1 MLEYE
6 NQIFLDMYQEN
17 ALLVMCEGLG
27 LDRIF
32 LNFLRLYSDL
42 KELVFVLNTD
52 QLQQEYYIE
61 KLRSL
66 GVNQLPCIMTSE
78 YGAQERKRM
87 YARGGIF
94 FASSRILVMDLLVDR
109 IPVHLVSGM
118 LVTKA
123 HKMADACQ
131 EPFILRL
138 FRQKNK
144 EGFIKGFTDN
154 PVALVGGYSRMEK
167 VMKNMFVGKV
177 FLWPR
182 FHLNI
187 IECMDK
193 RKPEVIEIGVELTN
207 SMKIIQTSLLEIV
220 SACLK
225 ELKSNNPGLDTDEFT
240 VENSLGKSFDRSVR
254 NQLDPIWN
262 QLGSKTKH
270 LVADLRTLRLL
281 LQALAQYD
289 CVTFLQM
296 LEGSSGTQRAFGNN
310 PGWIFLDAADNM
322 FGHARARVRGN
333 KVKQPESKAKPT
345 KETTGPLLEA
355 SPKWEILLEILDEI
369 REANKQTEKTELGVG
384 KVLICVSEM
393 RGIYMIRD
401 FLKFGTRA
409 ALLRIYN
416 KTFKKSLLIPTDEG
430 NSKDDLLKKNKES
443 SDIQTPPDSCEDIIP
458 DSKDDRK
465 TLEEN
470 EEIDAIRYRRM
481 KVLDSPET
489 HLHALHGNPDPYILS
504 RALEEIQPRYVIL
517 YDSSI
522 HFVRQLEVYKACRPG
537 VPLRVYFLT
546 FQSSAEEQ
554 VYLTSLRREKEAFH
568 SLIQEKATMV
578 IPKEREGKNKD
589 DPQFERNMKPAYEI
603 NSRKA
608 GGQSGLVEEKKQTI
622 VVDMREFRS
631 ELPSLLHKRGIE
643 IEPIT
648 IEVGDYILTPNICV
662 ERKSLSDLIG
672 SLGSGRL
679 YTQCVAMSRHYS
691 QPMLL
696 IEFDANK
703 AFSFQARGV
712 AGATLTLKELNQKLT
727 LLLLHFPKLRLAWCS
742 SPSTAAELFHD
753 LKLTREQPDP
763 EKAAA
768 IGASEADGSSDEK
781 YNTAPYDF
789 LLKLPGINSKNCRSI
804 LHHVT
809 DLRHLCRLS
818 EEQLE
823 ELLSSKIN
831 ARQLYE
837 FLHEKY
843 DASTSKSTD
852 TSAKMKSK
860 RPFGGGKKPFNKF
873 KKK

>member
-1 MLEYE
+1 HTSSMLEYE

-225 ELKSNNPGLDTDEFT
+225 ELKSNNPGLH
-240 VENSLGKSFDRSVR
+240 KS
-254 NQLDPIWN
+254 QI
-262 QLGSKTKH
+262 
-270 LVADLRTLRLL
+270 
-281 LQALAQYD
+281 
-289 CVTFLQM
+289 
-296 LEGSSGTQRAFGNN
+296 AFGLIVCHCN
-310 PGWIFLDAADNM
+310 
-322 FGHARARVRGN
+322 
-333 KVKQPESKAKPT
+333 
-345 KETTGPLLEA
+345 

-369 REANKQTEKTELGVG
+369 REANKQTEKTEQYHFLPFYGHLYLVLTPRVINILCRMNTIKVGEG

-416 KTFKKSLLIPTDEG
+416 KAFKKSLLIPTDEG
-430 NSKDDLLKKNKES
+430 NTKGMNHWYNLNLLGKNFVLKSIYETDDLLKKKKKS
-443 SDIQTPPDSCEDIIP
+443 SEIPTPPDSCEDIFP
-458 DSKDDRK
+458 NSKDDRK

-537 VPLRVYFLT
+537 IPLRVYFLT

-589 DPQFERNMKPAYEI
+589 DPQFERNVKPAYEI

-608 GGQSGLVEEKKQTI
+608 GGQGGLVEDKKQTI

-768 IGASEADGSSDEK
+768 IGASEPDGSSDEK

>member
-1 MLEYE
+1 MDSTPSVPASTPSTSSADPTASVNLSAPSAPADPTKSSCSTSSVDHTSSMLEYE

-225 ELKSNNPGLDTDEFT
+225 ELKSNNPGVNCFWVNCLPF
-240 VENSLGKSFDRSVR
+240 
-254 NQLDPIWN
+254 
-262 QLGSKTKH
+262 
-270 LVADLRTLRLL
+270 
-281 LQALAQYD
+281 
-289 CVTFLQM
+289 
-296 LEGSSGTQRAFGNN
+296 
-310 PGWIFLDAADNM
+310 
-322 FGHARARVRGN
+322 
-333 KVKQPESKAKPT
+333 
-345 KETTGPLLEA
+345 
-355 SPKWEILLEILDEI
+355 PKWEILLEILDEI
-369 REANKQTEKTELGVG
+369 REANKQTEKTELGEG

-416 KTFKKSLLIPTDEG
+416 KAFKKSLLIPTDEG
-430 NSKDDLLKKNKES
+430 NTKDDLLKKKKKS
-443 SDIQTPPDSCEDIIP
+443 SEIPTPPDSCEDIFP
-458 DSKDDRK
+458 NSKDDRK

-537 VPLRVYFLT
+537 IPLRVYFLT

-589 DPQFERNMKPAYEI
+589 DPQFERNVKPAYEI

-608 GGQSGLVEEKKQTI
+608 GGQGGLVEDKKQTI

-768 IGASEADGSSDEK
+768 IGASEPDGSSDEK

>member
-1 MLEYE
+1 HTSSMLEYE

-225 ELKSNNPGLDTDEFT
+225 ELKSNNPGLH
-240 VENSLGKSFDRSVR
+240 KS
-254 NQLDPIWN
+254 QI
-262 QLGSKTKH
+262 
-270 LVADLRTLRLL
+270 
-281 LQALAQYD
+281 
-289 CVTFLQM
+289 
-296 LEGSSGTQRAFGNN
+296 AFGL
-310 PGWIFLDAADNM
+310 IVC
-322 FGHARARVRGN
+322 HCN
-333 KVKQPESKAKPT
+333 K
-345 KETTGPLLEA
+345 

-369 REANKQTEKTELGVG
+369 REANKQTEKTELGEG

-416 KTFKKSLLIPTDEG
+416 KAFKKSLLIPTDEG
-430 NSKDDLLKKNKES
+430 NTKGMNHWYNLNLLAIEYAEKPAFPA
-443 SDIQTPPDSCEDIIP
+443 TPGLTPMPGSEFDSCEDIFP
-458 DSKDDRK
+458 NSKDDRK

-537 VPLRVYFLT
+537 IPLRVYFLT

-589 DPQFERNMKPAYEI
+589 DPQFERNVKPAYEI

-608 GGQSGLVEEKKQTI
+608 GGQGGLVEDKKQTI

-768 IGASEADGSSDEK
+768 IGASEPDGSSDEK

>member
-1 MLEYE
+1 TSSMLEYE

-193 RKPEVIEIGVELTN
+193 RKVRIMIIFLLLLANVLIIVTSYLKIPNLFLTKFISNSLSICLVYKYILVNSMQNTLPKTVSPQPEVIEIGVELTN

-225 ELKSNNPGLDTDEFT
+225 ELKSNNPGLH
-240 VENSLGKSFDRSVR
+240 KS
-254 NQLDPIWN
+254 QI
-262 QLGSKTKH
+262 
-270 LVADLRTLRLL
+270 
-281 LQALAQYD
+281 
-289 CVTFLQM
+289 
-296 LEGSSGTQRAFGNN
+296 AFGLIVCHCN
-310 PGWIFLDAADNM
+310 
-322 FGHARARVRGN
+322 
-333 KVKQPESKAKPT
+333 
-345 KETTGPLLEA
+345 

-369 REANKQTEKTELGVG
+369 REANKQTEKTELGEG

-416 KTFKKSLLIPTDEG
+416 KAFKKSLLIPTDEG
-430 NSKDDLLKKNKES
+430 NTKVLKSIYETDDLLKKKKKS
-443 SDIQTPPDSCEDIIP
+443 SEIPTPPDSCEDIFP
-458 DSKDDRK
+458 NSKDDRK

-537 VPLRVYFLT
+537 IPLRVYFLT

-589 DPQFERNMKPAYEI
+589 DPQFERNVKPAYEI

-608 GGQSGLVEEKKQTI
+608 GGQGGLVEDKKQTI

-768 IGASEADGSSDEK
+768 IGASEPDGSSDEK

-843 DASTSKSTD
+843 DASTSK
-852 TSAKMKSK
+852 KKVK
-860 RPFGGGKKPFNKF
+860 R
-873 KKK
+873 